1 MKGFIFSV
9 LFALAAW
16 SASAQSQLVMN
27 RQDPATGLKSLATN
41 SVVVRNG
48 ITDRHPLSV
57 ALLAGQSSEG
67 WAYSLEVELVEV
79 VSRAVPKGGIL
90 LLRTRSG
97 EVIELKNDLDESR
110 SRDVVGEWIQGTA
123 SKTYRNR
130 ASYGV
135 TREQLAAIS
144 AGVVKIRL
152 QLGGE
157 TFDTEY
163 KKDRLGVVIESH
175 LAAIDAEIAKGSDI
189 RADF

>member
-16 SASAQSQLVMN
+16 SASAQSHLIMN
-27 RQDPATGLKSLATN
+27 RQDPATGLRGLATN
-41 SVVVRNG
+41 SVIVRNG
-48 ITDRHPLSV
+48 MTDRHPLNV
-57 ALLAGQSSEG
+57 ALLAGQSPEG

-90 LLRTRSG
+90 LLRTKSG
-97 EVIELKNDLDESR
+97 EVIELKNDLDEAR
-110 SRDVVGEWIQGTA
+110 SRDFVGEWIQGTA
-123 SKTYRNR
+123 SRTYRNR
-130 ASYGV
+130 ASYEV

-144 AGVVKIRL
+144 EGVVKIRL

-163 KKDRLGVVIESH
+163 KKDRLGAVIGSH
-175 LAAIDAEIAKGSDI
+175 LAAIDAEIAKWSDI